1 MAAETTQTYNTLLT
15 KTINKILCKRTENY
29 EAAVRDFIE
38 LGIDINDT
46 FYRVYEFGGTRDR
59 VYQRDDT
66 FITPEYPYP
75 SRFDYRG
82 IPPPKIKE
90 TCILYEIIRVG
101 NIDALRE
108 LLYGP
113 HVSDVNPLN
122 VNLEIPLE
130 RYNVFAPY
138 AKYETP
144 LYVACG
150 YFNNNREGSIEI
162 IHELLNHGSC
172 PNGHPDVKE
181 RRQYLNPMKHIF
193 DIILRT
199 GCNRE
204 KFAALQSM
212 LETMIHFGGDIT
224 YKYLYPIT
232 DTVLHHIVRNT
243 RTYNYE
249 YRNMLRGNKH
259 YENRPTQEQICG
271 FLKMLFKYGV
281 DVTTELP
288 ISRTAL
294 DVCRTLVKGPGHED
308 YEYDYARHM
317 LALLE
322 KEFNWKRRF
331 TLMGPVIRMRGKVR
345 ISRLQIIRSQV
356 DDETWNDNYK
366 STYERMVDMYG

>member
-15 KTINKILCKRTENY
+15 KTINKILRKTTENY
-29 EAAVRDFIE
+29 ETAIRDFIE

-46 FYRVYEFGGTRDR
+46 FYRVYELGTQERL
-59 VYQRDDT
+59 YQRDDT

-82 IPPPKIKE
+82 IPPPKFKE

-113 HVSDVNPLN
+113 HVSGVNSLN
-122 VNLEIPLE
+122 VNIPIHLD
-130 RYNVFAPY
+130 RYNVYTPH

-162 IHELLNHGSC
+162 IHELLNHGAC

-181 RRQYLNPMKHIF
+181 RRQYLNPMKQML

-212 LETMIHFGGDIT
+212 LETMIHFGGDLT
-224 YKYLYPIT
+224 FKYLYPT
-232 DTVLHHIVRNT
+232 SDTVLHHIVRNT
-243 RTYNYE
+243 KLYNYD
-249 YRNMLRGNKH
+249 YRNMLRGHKHCENK
-259 YENRPTQEQICG
+259 PTQEQICG
-271 FLKMLFKYGV
+271 FIKMLFKYGV
-281 DVTTELP
+281 DVTKELP
-288 ISRTAL
+288 LSRTAL
-294 DVCRTLVKGPGHED
+294 DVCRSLVKEPGHED
-308 YEYDYARHM
+308 YEYDYARPI
-317 LALLE
+317 LELLE

-331 TLMGPVIRMRGKVR
+331 KLMGPIFKRRIQVR

-356 DDETWNDNYK
+356 DDETWKTNYE
-366 STYERMVDMYG
+366 SIYQHLVRTYG